1 MRLLIRKIS
10 GFDAGERRNSIRFMK
25 LAELSDEINLAV
37 RKMPKLNCYLQ
48 LGTFSFKI
56 VKDSVQRT

>member
-1 MRLLIRKIS
+1 
-10 GFDAGERRNSIRFMK
+10 MK